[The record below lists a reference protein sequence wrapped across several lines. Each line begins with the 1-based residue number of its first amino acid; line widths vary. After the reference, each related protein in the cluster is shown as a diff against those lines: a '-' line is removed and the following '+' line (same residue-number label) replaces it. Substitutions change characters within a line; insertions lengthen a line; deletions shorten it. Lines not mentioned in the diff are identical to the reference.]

1 MNAKFLGQVS
11 PLRNCETLKMAPW
24 TVETA
29 IKESSAAYTRNFDL
43 AMLIQK
49 VFAAVLLVFRE

>member
-1 MNAKFLGQVS
+1 
-11 PLRNCETLKMAPW
+11 MAPW

-29 IKESSAAYTRNFDL
+29 IKESPTAYTRNFDL

-49 VFAAVLLVFRE
+49 GFAAVLLVFRE